1 MGAAPFK
8 EPTLCLTP
16 SALTFSA
23 INEDN
28 LYTKKGGVLR
38 PKGLNYNAPL
48 WAKENIW
55 CSISMSSIKNTLDS
69 NLQILVCKKSPREE
83 LKKNTDC
90 RALSY
95 SVSYSSSTFQ

>member
-16 SALTFSA
+16 PALTFSP
-23 INEDN
+23 INGDN
-28 LYTKKGGVLR
+28 FQVYTKEGGELR

-55 CSISMSSIKNTLDS
+55 CSISMSSIKTTLDS

-83 LKKNTDC
+83 FKKYRLQGPVLQC
-90 RALSY
+90 LI
-95 SVSYSSSTFQ
+95 Q